1 MEVNSMK
8 IKDKR
13 YYSFS
18 QFLKERFGCKVYKL
32 PIDAGFTCPNR
43 DGKIG
48 YGGCTYCYNPSFSP
62 PILISPLT
70 SILSPKGRGNNED
83 RKSFSSSPHKKPK
96 VLPGT
101 ISLLGFSNGAE
112 KRGVYEQIKHRKA
125 LIKRKNKVKFLAYF
139 QPYTNTYAKKEVLKK
154 LYDEALGDEDVIGLC
169 IGTRPDCVPDEV
181 LDLIES
187 YARDY
192 HIWIEYGLQSIHD
205 KTLLR
210 INRGHNFAQFEDAVK
225 RTQNRDIF
233 ICVHIILGLPGE
245 TRKDMLQTAKVLAKM
260 KVDGIKIHHL
270 QVIRGT
276 PLAEDF
282 EKGKFRVLSFEE
294 YVPLICD
301 VLELLPP
308 SITIQRLVGEVLQDE
323 ILIAPR
329 WNLGKHKILSAI
341 EQELTRRNSFQGL
354 NSE

>member
-1 MEVNSMK
+1 MEVNSIK

-13 YYSFS
+13 YYPFS

-62 PILISPLT
+62 PTL
-70 SILSPKGRGNNED
+70 
-83 RKSFSSSPHKKPK
+83 
-96 VLPGT
+96 V
-101 ISLLGFSNGAE
+101 E
-112 KRGVYEQIKHRKA
+112 KQNVYAQIKYRKA
-125 LIKRKNKVKFLAYF
+125 LIERKKKVKFLAYF

-154 LYDEALGDEDVIGLC
+154 LYDEALQDEDIIGLC
-169 IGTRPDCVPDEV
+169 IGTRPDCAADEV

-187 YARDY
+187 YARNY

-205 KTLLR
+205 KTLLK
-210 INRGHNFAQFEDAVK
+210 INRGHNFAQFENAVK
-225 RTQNRDIF
+225 RTQNRGIF

-245 TRKDMLQTAKVLAKM
+245 TKKDMLQTAKVLAKM
-260 KVDGIKIHHL
+260 KLDGIKIHHL
-270 QVIRGT
+270 QAIKGT
-276 PLAEDF
+276 KLAEDF
-282 EKGKFRVLSFEE
+282 EKGKFKVFSFEE

-301 VLELLPP
+301 VLELLSP

-323 ILIAPR
+323 MLIAPR
-329 WNLGKHKILSAI
+329 WNLGKHEVLSAI
-341 EQELTRRNSFQGL
+341 EQELIQRNSFQGCHYK
-354 NSE
+354 E

>member
-1 MEVNSMK
+1 MEANSIK
-8 IKDKR
+8 IKNKR
-13 YYSFS
+13 YYPFS
-18 QFLKERFGCKVYKL
+18 QFLKEKFGCKVYKL

-62 PILISPLT
+62 PTL
-70 SILSPKGRGNNED
+70 
-83 RKSFSSSPHKKPK
+83 
-96 VLPGT
+96 V
-101 ISLLGFSNGAE
+101 E
-112 KRGVYEQIKHRKA
+112 KQNVYAQIKYRKA
-125 LIKRKNKVKFLAYF
+125 LIKRKKKVKFLAYF

-154 LYDEALGDEDVIGLC
+154 LYDEALQDEDIIGLC

-181 LDLIES
+181 LDLIEI

-192 HIWIEYGLQSIHD
+192 HVWIEYGLQSIHD

-210 INRGHNFAQFEDAVK
+210 INRGHNFAQFEDAIK
-225 RTQNRDIF
+225 RTQNRGIF

-245 TRKDMLQTAKVLAKM
+245 TGKDMLETVKVLAKM
-260 KVDGIKIHHL
+260 KLDGIKIHHL
-270 QVIRGT
+270 QVIKAT

-282 EKGKFRVLSFEE
+282 KKGKFKVFSFEE

-308 SITIQRLVGEVLQDE
+308 NITIQRLVGEVLQDE

-329 WNLGKHKILSAI
+329 WNLGKHEVLSAI
-341 EQELTRRNSFQGL
+341 EQELIRRNSFQGCHC
-354 NSE
+354 EEQ